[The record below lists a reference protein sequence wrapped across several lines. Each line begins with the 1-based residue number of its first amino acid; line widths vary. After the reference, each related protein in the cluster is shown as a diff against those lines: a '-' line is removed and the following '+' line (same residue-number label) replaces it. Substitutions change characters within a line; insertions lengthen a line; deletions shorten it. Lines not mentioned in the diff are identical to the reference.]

1 MNFQYYCLTCRKL
14 IIESKTP
21 KKVDNDC
28 WSCWEKERQLLR
40 ELPALLEQAK
50 RSKSL
55 RIKQDA
61 LNVKIK
67 NQKLKEIRKQEK
79 LGNFIK
85 NNN

>member
-1 MNFQYYCLTCRKL
+1 MNFQYYCLNCKKL
-14 IIESKTP
+14 IIESATP

-28 WSCWEKERQLLR
+28 WNCWQKERQSLK

-50 RSKSL
+50 RGKAL

-61 LNVKIK
+61 LNVKVK
-67 NQKLKEIRKQEK
+67 NEKLKQIRKQAK
-79 LGNFIK
+79 QGNFIK